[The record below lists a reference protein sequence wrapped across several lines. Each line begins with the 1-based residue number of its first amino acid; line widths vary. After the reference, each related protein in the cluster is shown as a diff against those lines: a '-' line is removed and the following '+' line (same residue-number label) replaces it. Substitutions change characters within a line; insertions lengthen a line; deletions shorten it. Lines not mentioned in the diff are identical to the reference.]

1 MIGQT
6 LAIFLDAY
14 RELNS
19 RKLFWLTMLLSG
31 LVVLIYAAIGID
43 KEGVTF
49 LWFHLDFIP
58 VTSESMPPELLY
70 KQMFMNLGLK
80 FWLSWIATIL
90 ALVSTAGMIPEMVSG
105 GSIEML
111 LSKPISRTRLFLT
124 KYAAGLLFAAL
135 QVAVFSV
142 ACLLVIG
149 IRGGVWEWKVLLA
162 IPLVIVFFSYLFAF
176 CALVGLIT
184 RSTIAALLLTMLF
197 WFMLF
202 IVNMGDGILLSLK
215 SQAELQRDTY
225 AKQVEQVRKSTGRV
239 ILKQKRAADKKV
251 PDDYVPTDKE
261 IMAINPWFG
270 SLIEKQ
276 EDAQQSIKDIEPWA
290 KMVYAAKTA
299 LPKTSETISLLERSL
314 YSIND
319 LRSSQATEKTSEKD
333 ATSDAI
339 SPDEKALQEAKEAAR
354 RTDIDQKDVGFK
366 VEQAFRDRSP
376 WWVLGTSLLYEALLL
391 FIATVIFAKRD
402 F

>member
-19 RKLFWLTMLLSG
+19 RKLFWMTMLLSG

-43 KEGVTF
+43 QEGVTF
-49 LWFHLDFIP
+49 LWFHLGFIP
-58 VTSESMPPELLY
+58 VTSETMPPELLY

-90 ALVSTAGMIPEMVSG
+90 ALVTTAGMIPEMVSG

-135 QVAVFSV
+135 QVTVFSV

-149 IRGGVWEWKVLLA
+149 IRGGVWEWKLLLA

-215 SQAELQRDTY
+215 SQAEVQRETY

-239 ILKQKRAADKKV
+239 ILKQKKAADQEV
-251 PDDYVPTDKE
+251 PDDYVPSDEE

-270 SLIEKQ
+270 SLVEK
-276 EDAQQSIKDIEPWA
+276 EEEAQQSIKEIEPWA
-290 KMVYAAKTA
+290 NMIYAAKTA
-299 LPKTSETISLLERSL
+299 LPKTSETIGLLERSL
-314 YSIND
+314 YSINE
-319 LRSSQATEKTSEKD
+319 LRSTQISEKKEGHD
-333 ATSDAI
+333 AANETMT
-339 SPDEKALQEAKEAAR
+339 PDERALQEARQAAR
-354 RTDIDQKDVGFK
+354 KTKVDQQDVGFK
-366 VEQAFRDRSP
+366 VAQALRKRSS
-376 WWVLGTSLLYEALLL
+376 WWVLGTSLLYEAFLL
-391 FIATVIFAKRD
+391 FIATVIFARRD